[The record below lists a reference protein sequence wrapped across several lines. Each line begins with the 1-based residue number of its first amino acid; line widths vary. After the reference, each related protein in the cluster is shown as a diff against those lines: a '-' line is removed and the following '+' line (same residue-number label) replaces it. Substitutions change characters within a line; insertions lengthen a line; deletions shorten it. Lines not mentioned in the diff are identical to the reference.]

1 MFKAFLKKFILQP
14 WVDKVQPKLELAQD
28 PQTYRPIT
36 QPTSMGAKL
45 NCHIS
50 NQVTTLGPLSISV
63 TSRGRKIVP
72 MRDSALGEPAI

>member
-1 MFKAFLKKFILQP
+1 M
-14 WVDKVQPKLELAQD
+14 DKVRPKLELVQD

-50 NQVTTLGPLSISV
+50 SQVTTLGPLSISV
-63 TSRGRKIVP
+63 TSQGRKIVP
-72 MRDSALGEPAI
+72 MRDSA